1 MEKKHVIF
9 STDDHLDDPDPWF
22 DLEDERRNLNVSLP
36 ANIVCI
42 AALGLWDGRHSA
54 WCICGS
60 NLSNVLQTGC
70 GDYRTWYV
78 DDLGD
83 LRCDDT
89 HHDGTNHYLYR
100 IWKPEVSMTQQET
113 FLRRIECGVT
123 SRQYITRY
131 TAPIGIYAAD
141 IYGWKIRGRKAI

>member
-9 STDDHLDDPDPWF
+9 STDDHLDDPDPWL
-22 DLEDERRNLNVSLP
+22 DLEDKRHNLNVSLP

-42 AALGLWDGRHSA
+42 ADLGLWDGRHSA

-60 NLSNVLQTGC
+60 NLGNVLQTGC

-78 DDLGD
+78 DNLGD

-100 IWKPEVSMTQQET
+100 MWKPEVSMTQQET
-113 FLRRIECGVT
+113 FLRRIELGHA

-131 TAPIGIYAAD
+131 TVPIGK
-141 IYGWKIRGRKAI
+141 KIMIATGTSSV